1 MRKNSFRM
9 ATWVFLIAV
18 TLPGA
23 AERARAQTAQAA
35 YPAMAP
41 LDQYLMADK
50 DAEIALARS
59 GAPPSVASGAEVMV
73 LGRDGYT
80 TAVKGT
86 NGFLCV
92 VERGWAVQT
101 TNPQFWNPNIRS
113 PLCFN
118 EAAAKTFATI
128 YLMKTRL
135 VLEGKTREE
144 VLAAMNAAFASGE
157 LPALA
162 PGAECYMLSKQQYI
176 NDAVKNWYPHVMFYV
191 PGDTTAKS
199 WGANMDGSPMIA
211 GADPQERVTVMMV
224 RVTQW
229 SDGTPGPPIKY

>member
-1 MRKNSFRM
+1 MRKASFRM
-9 ATWVFLIAV
+9 ATWTLWIA
-18 TLPGA
+18 GA
-23 AERARAQTAQAA
+23 WFVGAGQANAQTAHAA

-41 LDQYLMADK
+41 LDQYLMADQS
-50 DAEIALARS
+50 AEIALARS
-59 GAPPSVASGAEVMV
+59 GAPPSVAGGAEVMV
-73 LGRDGYT
+73 LGRDGYM

-86 NGFLCV
+86 NGFLCI
-92 VERGWAVQT
+92 VERGWAVET

-118 EAAAKTFATI
+118 QAAAKTFAPI

-191 PGDTTAKS
+191 AGDTTAKS

-211 GADPQERVTVMMV
+211 GSDPQERVTVMMV

-229 SDGTPGPPIKY
+229 SDGTPGPSIKY